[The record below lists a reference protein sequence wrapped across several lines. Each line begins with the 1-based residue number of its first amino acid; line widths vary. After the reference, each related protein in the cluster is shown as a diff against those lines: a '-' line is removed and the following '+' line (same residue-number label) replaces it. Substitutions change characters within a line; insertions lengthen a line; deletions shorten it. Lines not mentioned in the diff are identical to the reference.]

1 MFVKYL
7 ALCPLQ
13 KSMLFKSLLFLKPYF
28 MMGTVLL
35 VPTVQWGGQSLVR
48 DVGGGFAVEEAI
60 ALRL

>member
-1 MFVKYL
+1 
-7 ALCPLQ
+7 
-13 KSMLFKSLLFLKPYF
+13 MLFKSLLFLKPYF